1 MKKIIRLT
9 ESDLT
14 RIVKRVIQEQGFL
27 GGLEAMPE
35 TGQDVVGLGQS
46 YTNLVGC
53 KTFREKKEFVLDL
66 FIGLRKV
73 SGQPS
78 QSDKTIQSW
87 VQRIHNILSQV
98 GGSDDLRKV
107 FNEIK
112 TQQQMGSVLVAYNKK
127 FGKPM
132 YQDLSE
138 KLTISWDTV
147 WDMVKKFKTGIKIKM
162 CKEYYPTPT
171 LSA

>member
-1 MKKIIRLT
+1 
-9 ESDLT
+9 
-14 RIVKRVIQEQGFL
+14 
-27 GGLEAMPE
+27 MPE
-35 TGQDVVGLGQS
+35 TGQDVVGVGPG
-46 YTNLVGC
+46 NPIGC

-87 VQRIHNILSQV
+87 AQRIHNILSQV

-112 TQQQMGSVLVAYNKK
+112 TQQQMGSVLLAYNKK

-147 WDMVKKFKTGIKIKM
+147 WDMVKKFKKGIRIKM
-162 CKEYYPTPT
+162 CKAYHPTPT

>member
-1 MKKIIRLT
+1 MKKVIKLT

-14 RIVKRVIQEQGFL
+14 RIVRRVIQEQLSL

-35 TGQDVVGLGQS
+35 TGQDVIGVGLGN
-46 YTNLVGC
+46 TIIGC
-53 KTFREKKEFVLDL
+53 KTYREKKEFVLDL
-66 FIGLRKV
+66 FIGLRKI

-87 VQRIHNILSQV
+87 VQRIHNILLKV

-112 TQQQMGSVLVAYNKK
+112 TQQQMGSVLLAYNKK

-138 KLTISWDTV
+138 KITISWDTV
-147 WDMVKKFKTGIKIKM
+147 WDMVKKFKKGIKIKV
-162 CKEYYPTPT
+162 CKEYHEQPS

>member
-9 ESDLT
+9 ESDLI
-14 RIVKRVIQEQGFL
+14 RLVKRVIKEQPL
-27 GGLEAMPE
+27 GGLLDMPE
-35 TGQDVVGLGQS
+35 TGQDVVGLTQYQYQTG
-46 YTNLVGC
+46 GC

-73 SGQPS
+73 SG

-112 TQQQMGSVLVAYNKK
+112 TQQQMGSVLLAYNKK

-147 WDMVKKFKTGIKIKM
+147 WDMVKKFKTGIKIKT
-162 CKEYYPTPT
+162 CKEYYPIPT
-171 LSA
+171 SSV

>member
-1 MKKIIRLT
+1 MKKVIRLT
-9 ESDLT
+9 ESDLA
-14 RIVKRVIQEQGFL
+14 RIVNRVIKEQGFL
-27 GGLEAMPE
+27 GGLESMPE
-35 TGQDVVGLGQS
+35 LGQDVVGVTQ
-46 YTNLVGC
+46 YQNPTGC

-87 VQRIHNILSQV
+87 VQRIHNILLKV

>member
-1 MKKIIRLT
+1 M
-9 ESDLT
+9 
-14 RIVKRVIQEQGFL
+14 VKRVIKEQPL
-27 GGLEAMPE
+27 GGLLGMPE

-46 YTNLVGC
+46 QSNFVGC

-112 TQQQMGSVLVAYNKK
+112 TQQQMGSVLLAYDKK

-132 YQDLSE
+132 YQDLSQ

-147 WDMVKKFKTGIKIKM
+147 WDMVKKFKKGIRIKM
-162 CKEYYPTPT
+162 CKAYHPTPT